1 MWLGF
6 YRYEGVTPVN
16 KESIIAIPADPT
28 DRDDG
33 AVSAAGLERGLVGRR
48 IRKLRT
54 RLGLSQAEFAERY
67 AIPLANIRQYEI
79 GRTLPPAAVRA
90 YLRVI
95 EAEPEHVAQLLQA
108 A

>member
-1 MWLGF
+1 M
-6 YRYEGVTPVN
+6 N
-16 KESIIAIPADPT
+16 KEVTIAIPADPA

-33 AVSAAGLERGLVGRR
+33 AVSAAALERGLMGRR

-67 AIPLANIRQYEI
+67 SIPLANIRQYEI
-79 GRTLPPAAVRA
+79 GRTLPPVAVRA
-90 YLRVI
+90 YLRII
-95 EAEPEHVAQLLQA
+95 EAEPEHVAEVLRA

>member
-1 MWLGF
+1 M
-6 YRYEGVTPVN
+6 
-16 KESIIAIPADPT
+16 
-28 DRDDG
+28 
-33 AVSAAGLERGLVGRR
+33 GRR

-95 EAEPEHVAQLLQA
+95 EAEPEHVAGIRVRHFDGADSWQYLD
-108 A
+108 

>member
-1 MWLGF
+1 M
-6 YRYEGVTPVN
+6 N
-16 KESIIAIPADPT
+16 KEAIIAIPADPT

-33 AVSAAGLERGLVGRR
+33 AVSAGGLERGLVGRR
-48 IRKLRT
+48 IRKVRT
-54 RLGLSQAEFAERY
+54 RLGLSQVEFAER
-67 AIPLANIRQYEI
+67 YEI

-108 A
+108 V